1 MKLYKV
7 IGIMSGT
14 SLDGLDLAYC
24 HLTYHNSK
32 WSFEIVQ
39 AETREYEVERQGSF
53 TEIMEKSALDITLL
67 DADLGTFIGK
77 EISQF
82 IQKHN
87 LNPDFVSSHGH
98 TIFHQ
103 PSRSVTLQIG
113 SGAHISAACGIPVVC
128 DFRTLDVALGG
139 QGAPLVPIGDKL
151 LFSDYEFCLNLGGI
165 ANISFEKNSK
175 RIAFDIC
182 PVNIVLN
189 HLSLILGHKFDMDG
203 MLAKKGKIDK
213 DLLNQLNTTDF
224 YKQPYP
230 KSLGKEW
237 IDKNIFPIINAS
249 KISTEDKLCTFCEH
263 IAIQITTVIKNA
275 GLPSSSRLLIT
286 GGGAFNTFLIER
298 LQQISSGV
306 VNVLVPDKN
315 TVMFKEALIFAF
327 LGVLRIR
334 NEANCLSSVTGARMD
349 NIGGA
354 LYGNFSRLST

>member
-1 MKLYKV
+1 MKIYKV

-24 HLTYHNSK
+24 HLIYKNSK
-32 WSFEIVQ
+32 WSFEILQ
-39 AETREYEVERQGSF
+39 AETIEYDVQRQNAF

-67 DADLGTFIGK
+67 NADLGSFIGN
-77 EISQF
+77 EVSAF
-82 IQKHN
+82 INKYSLH
-87 LNPDFVSSHGH
+87 PDFVSSHGH

-103 PSRSVTLQIG
+103 PSKLMTLQIG
-113 SGAHISAACGIPVVC
+113 SGTHISAACSLPVVC
-128 DFRTLDVALGG
+128 DFRSLDVALGG

-165 ANISFEKNSK
+165 ANISFDKNQK

-189 HLSLILGHKFDMDG
+189 KLSLKLGHPFDKDG
-203 MLAKKGKIDK
+203 LLAKKGKVDQALLK
-213 DLLNQLNTTDF
+213 DLNASDF
-224 YKQPYP
+224 YKHDYP

-237 IDKNIFPIINAS
+237 IDENIFPIIDAS
-249 KISTEDKLCTFCEH
+249 KISSEDKLCTFCQH
-263 IAIQITTVIKNA
+263 IAIQIDAVIKNA
-275 GLPSSSRLLIT
+275 GLSSSSKILIT
-286 GGGAFNTFLIER
+286 GGGAFNVFLIER
-298 LQQISSGV
+298 LKLISSER
-306 VNVLVPDKN
+306 VNVIVPDKH

-334 NEANCLSSVTGARMD
+334 NAVNCLSSVTGASRD

-354 LYGNFSRLST
+354 LYGDFSNLQ